1 MDLIGRL
8 HEIGV
13 LSRGEFILKSGKK
26 SDFYIDMRK
35 LVSHPSI
42 IKKIVSL
49 IYNKAN
55 NIQCI
60 AGVPQGGVPYSTYL
74 SALYNIPM
82 VFIRKKAKT
91 YGKCLLVEG
100 NILSINYFPKE
111 KKKNLIIE
119 VSGINPDEINKYLIE
134 GIDYISTSSSVTKSN
149 WIDLSMRYY

>member
-49 IYNKAN
+49 IYHTSN

-82 VFIRKKAKT
+82 VFIRKTAKT

-100 NILSINYFPKE
+100 NIDKDIPLT
-111 KKKNLIIE
+111 
-119 VSGINPDEINKYLIE
+119 LIE
-134 GIDYISTSSSVTKSN
+134 DVVTSGQSLLETERSYRFLN
-149 WIDLSMRYY
+149 

>member
-49 IYNKAN
+49 IYHRTN

-91 YGKCLLVEG
+91 YGKHSLNG
-100 NILSINYFPKE
+100 LSRTCRWNTNYYCFCT
-111 KKKNLIIE
+111 
-119 VSGINPDEINKYLIE
+119 STNK
-134 GIDYISTSSSVTKSN
+134 
-149 WIDLSMRYY
+149 SMVF